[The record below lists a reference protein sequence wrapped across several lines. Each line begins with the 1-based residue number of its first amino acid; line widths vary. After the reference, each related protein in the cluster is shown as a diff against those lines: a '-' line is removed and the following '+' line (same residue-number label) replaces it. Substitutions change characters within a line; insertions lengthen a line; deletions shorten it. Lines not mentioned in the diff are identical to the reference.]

1 MVFRKHMIS
10 GIYTEGFERVQG
22 DLDEP
27 HFSWLKIHSLYSK
40 IVSIAS
46 GQQEMKESRLHCMPL
61 RALNPKWHSKATL
74 QCPSVHLVKVVGRQV
89 VGAKALT
96 TVLLVD
102 GSLYRKALWSWH
114 TTVAQSEDTSRE
126 NATYIGL
133 VVNTREVLQCFPEM
147 KGEKYELL
155 FRHISLPA
163 LLPTTYS
170 YGCSRKFKTEWLK
183 NTCG

>member
-102 GSLYRKALWSWH
+102 GSLYRKALWS
-114 TTVAQSEDTSRE
+114 
-126 NATYIGL
+126 
-133 VVNTREVLQCFPEM
+133 
-147 KGEKYELL
+147 
-155 FRHISLPA
+155 
-163 LLPTTYS
+163 
-170 YGCSRKFKTEWLK
+170 
-183 NTCG
+183 